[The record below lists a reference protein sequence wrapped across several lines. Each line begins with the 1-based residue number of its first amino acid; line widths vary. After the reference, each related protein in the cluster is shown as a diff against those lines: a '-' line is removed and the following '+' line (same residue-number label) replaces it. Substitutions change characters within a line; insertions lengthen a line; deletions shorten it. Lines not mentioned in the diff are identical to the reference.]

1 MQQEL
6 PSSLIC
12 VAPGCTNPRWQDH
25 NGDYNQFCSKRCR
38 NANLHL
44 QNATVAGAGAASA
57 STEAAENVQPGLGPN
72 ACVICKTAPYDA
84 TRKSLFCDISCA
96 QRSMEMAPGIIE
108 IPQSHPQFTDI
119 SNQFQTKWRH
129 TNVPFKPAKHIYFIL
144 ISAASEAAY
153 VAYRTKVE
161 QEGNFLKRGWTEGN
175 QSRRFYGA
183 TRQCMLGDP
192 GNTELCP
199 NQTCDLCEIIRT
211 SFDLQFQRGQTG
223 SGSSGYELYTSATSS
238 KSDSYTTNKTPSP
251 LKAMLMTKVVVGRGY
266 KMTQDD
272 TTRTAP
278 PPGYHSVLREPD
290 EAGSLGYDEVVVY
303 DNDAIRPTYLIV
315 Y

>member
-25 NGDYNQFCSKRCR
+25 NGDYNQFCNKRCR

-44 QNATVAGAGAASA
+44 QNATVAGAVATSESAEAGETVASGYSAFTNDPAAA
-57 STEAAENVQPGLGPN
+57 FVAENVQLDPHSN
-72 ACVICKTAPYDA
+72 ACIICKTAPYNTA
-84 TRKSLFCDISCA
+84 HRSLFCGVACA
-96 QRSMEMAPGIIE
+96 QRSMEMAPGIIK
-108 IPQSHPQFTDI
+108 IPQSHPIFTDI
-119 SNQFQTKWRH
+119 SNQFQTTWRY

-161 QEGNFLKRGWTEGN
+161 QEGNFLKRGRTEGN

-192 GNTELCP
+192 G
-199 NQTCDLCEIIRT
+199 
-211 SFDLQFQRGQTG
+211 
-223 SGSSGYELYTSATSS
+223 
-238 KSDSYTTNKTPSP
+238 
-251 LKAMLMTKVVVGRGY
+251 
-266 KMTQDD
+266 
-272 TTRTAP
+272 
-278 PPGYHSVLREPD
+278 
-290 EAGSLGYDEVVVY
+290 
-303 DNDAIRPTYLIV
+303 
-315 Y
+315 

>member
-44 QNATVAGAGAASA
+44 QNATVAGAVATSESA
-57 STEAAENVQPGLGPN
+57 EADPHSN
-72 ACVICKTAPYDA
+72 ACIICKTAPYNTA
-84 TRKSLFCDISCA
+84 HRSLFCGVACA
-96 QRSMEMAPGIIE
+96 QRSMEMAPGIIK
-108 IPQSHPQFTDI
+108 IPQSHPIFTDI
-119 SNQFQTKWRH
+119 SNQFQTTWRY

-161 QEGNFLKRGWTEGN
+161 QEGNFLKRGRTEGN

-192 GNTELCP
+192 G
-199 NQTCDLCEIIRT
+199 
-211 SFDLQFQRGQTG
+211 
-223 SGSSGYELYTSATSS
+223 
-238 KSDSYTTNKTPSP
+238 
-251 LKAMLMTKVVVGRGY
+251 
-266 KMTQDD
+266 
-272 TTRTAP
+272 
-278 PPGYHSVLREPD
+278 
-290 EAGSLGYDEVVVY
+290 
-303 DNDAIRPTYLIV
+303 
-315 Y
+315 